1 MAEAKSREALHG
13 QIEVETRAALPG
25 DRSVRSVGCGRIC
38 TSACS
43 SIISRTSRA
52 SRPAPSKRTS
62 GSSWARR
69 CSAGSAGS
77 PDRGP
82 SRASRRWRGRKR
94 DAGRRAEWVDQLGR
108 FAAQYRRQFGEA
120 PSATLRRAR
129 SGVPEAV
136 DDEALRL
143 TWAVLPACFAVAPR
157 QCNAALAKL
166 EHAQRLGAV
175 VRTREVTRR
184 LVPQPARGA
193 ALRRRARR
201 SRPGDRARPGGL
213 RIVGVGSAVAGD
225 FERRVHARAPRLDE
239 ADRLLERALALDP
252 TSAIAWLR
260 RGWLS
265 VYYGNADLAIREL
278 RVALQM
284 MPFEPVR
291 HLAFIGIGFAHF
303 TAERYAD
310 AARWVQTGVDVSPG
324 CYWAERVVV
333 AAAIHAKARPEARR
347 AARRRP
353 RKDPALTVGVAEKAW
368 PFPAQVVER
377 LGQGWPPAGIPKS

>member
-25 DRSVRSVGCGRIC
+25 DLVRALGWLRAHLHERVQLDHLANVAGI
-38 TSACS
+38 AP
-43 SIISRTSRA
+43 RTLETHFRQFLGTTPLGWVRQA
-52 SRPAPSKRTS
+52 RLTE
-62 GSSWARR
+62 ARR
-69 CSAGSAGS
+69 ALLVAGA
-77 PDRGP
+77 D
-82 SRASRRWRGRKR
+82 ASVTQVAVQSGFT
-94 DAGRRAEWVDQLGR
+94 QLGR

-129 SGVPEAV
+129 SGVPEAF

-157 QCNAALAKL
+157 QCNAALEKL
-166 EHAQRLGAV
+166 EHAQRLAPSYGLAKS
-175 VRTREVTRR
+175 
-184 LVPQPARGA
+184 LA
-193 ALRRRARR
+193 AWCHSQRA
-201 SRPGDRARPGGL
+201 AQHFGGGHDDL
-213 RIVGVGSAVAGD
+213 
-225 FERRVHARAPRLDE
+225 ARAIALAREACALSASDPLSLAIASGAFTLAHRLEE

-260 RGWLS
+260 RGWSS

-310 AARWVQTGVDVSPG
+310 AARWVQTGVAVSPG

-347 AARRRP
+347 AARRLL

-377 LGQGWPPAGIPKS
+377 LAEGLLAAGIPKS